1 MASELGAANYDETVD
16 RNGKMGSRTGVKLSD
31 KWSDEMNHTP
41 NNIEEIAAV
50 IDYIEEH
57 LMEERLDLE
66 GIAAAFNYSRYHL
79 HRMFASVTGFPMHTY
94 LMRRRLTE
102 AARMLVFSKEPVL
115 EIALA
120 SGYETQRSFSRAF
133 QKYFKHSPSQY
144 RKKGDFFPLQLKYDT
159 SRREKLRG
167 DRILEVAMTEAK
179 TISIVGFC
187 GSTKGGFS
195 VIGRC
200 WRRLHAKKGRIS
212 GRADEEFLIGVN
224 DYSYYPCQ
232 GMDKVFR
239 YIAGAEVA
247 EEHTVPRGMQEFTL
261 PAVMLCF
268 PSAEGMRTAFSR

>member
-1 MASELGAANYDETVD
+1 
-16 RNGKMGSRTGVKLSD
+16 
-31 KWSDEMNHTP
+31 
-41 NNIEEIAAV
+41 
-50 IDYIEEH
+50 
-57 LMEERLDLE
+57 
-66 GIAAAFNYSRYHL
+66 
-79 HRMFASVTGFPMHTY
+79 
-94 LMRRRLTE
+94 
-102 AARMLVFSKEPVL
+102 
-115 EIALA
+115 
-120 SGYETQRSFSRAF
+120 
-133 QKYFKHSPSQY
+133 
-144 RKKGDFFPLQLKYDT
+144 
-159 SRREKLRG
+159 
-167 DRILEVAMTEAK
+167 MTEAE

-261 PAVMLCF
+261 PAAVMLCF
-268 PSAEGMRTAFSR
+268 PSTEGMRTAFSRWWNTSMGSGFLNPPVGLTTADGMILQGMGNGWTKREKVIFSYGCRLSEHPFFHP